1 MKKFLGWALV
11 SGLSTYGL
19 INYFY
24 ILPLK
29 SEIASLRLQTEIFKL
44 ETEKIRNEMEP
55 IVSLCQLKNKLDPE
69 FNKLMWPIKDTKTF
83 SNFELYD
90 SHVEISVPPESK
102 IIAVAK
108 GTIVSV
114 SVSAQEEISSLNK
127 NIVIIDHDNHLLSI
141 YAVPSEI
148 LVEPGQLVSEGDV
161 IGHNSEKE
169 TSVLHFELRHCYREI
184 NPVDLFQN

>member
-1 MKKFLGWALV
+1 MV

-29 SEIASLRLQTEIFKL
+29 SEIASLRLQTESFEL

-102 IIAVAK
+102 TIAVAK

-114 SVSAQEEISSLNK
+114 SAQEVISSLNK
-127 NIVIIDHDNHLLSI
+127 NIVIMDHDNHLLSI
-141 YAVPSEI
+141 YAVPS
-148 LVEPGQLVSEGDV
+148 
-161 IGHNSEKE
+161 
-169 TSVLHFELRHCYREI
+169 
-184 NPVDLFQN
+184 